1 MARDP
6 RNTAIV
12 PYGTVQDAAINAGLS
27 YGGARMA
34 GGNDPGLFQGAQA
47 KFNKFLDGKRMA
59 GGPKVLQ
66 QLTRAGKVGVPL
78 AGLSLLGSALAAG
91 QELKDDG
98 DSAGR
103 NLSQA
108 GGRMLGDMGTTA
120 ALAGLGFMVGGPLG
134 MAVVPTLGAL
144 LQVQDNVGKAGA
156 GLAGGVYDVIT
167 RDTPEKKKARN
178 FRLDTQLLSERME
191 ALGPVMNTL
200 AKMEDARAIQV
211 AKQNYAMASDYNY
224 ANSLNQSRL
233 NREQSAS
240 DALAIAMQNLL

>member
-12 PYGTVQDAAINAGLS
+12 PYGTVQDAAINAAGT
-27 YGGARMA
+27 YGAARMA
-34 GGNDPGLFQGAQA
+34 GGNDPGLFQAAQNR
-47 KFNKFLDGKRMA
+47 FNRFLDGKRMA

-66 QLTRAGKVGVPL
+66 NLTRVGKVGVPL
-78 AGLSLLGSALAAG
+78 AGLSLLGSAIAAG

-144 LQVQDNVGKAGA
+144 LGVQDNVGKAGS
-156 GLAGGVYDVIT
+156 GLAGGIYDVIT
-167 RDTPEKKKARN
+167 RDSPEKKKARN
-178 FRLDTQLLSERME
+178 YRLDTTLLAERMK
-191 ALGPVMNTL
+191 ALAPVEDTI
-200 AKMEDARAIQV
+200 AKMANARALNV
-211 AKQNYAMASDYNY
+211 ARQNAEIATDYNF
-224 ANSLNQSRL
+224 ANSLNTSRL
-233 NREQSAS
+233 NLQQSEA
-240 DALAIAMQNLL
+240 DAIAIALQNLL